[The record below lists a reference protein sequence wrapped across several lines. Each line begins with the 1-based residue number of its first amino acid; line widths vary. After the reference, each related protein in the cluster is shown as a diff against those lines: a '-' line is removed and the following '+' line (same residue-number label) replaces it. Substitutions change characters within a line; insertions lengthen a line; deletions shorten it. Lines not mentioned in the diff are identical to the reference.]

1 MFLFLLFYLKEDRRM
16 EQRVLEEAKH
26 TLCGD
31 LAGLVA
37 PGGHQE
43 ARGRGEGG
51 WEAAHLPTLIQM
63 LGMLSLYVTLSGT
76 LGMRSEGGPSP
87 MRE

>member
-1 MFLFLLFYLKEDRRM
+1 M
-16 EQRVLEEAKH
+16 EQRVLEEAEY

-31 LAGLVA
+31 LAGFVA

-63 LGMLSLYVTLSGT
+63 LGMLSLYVILSDT